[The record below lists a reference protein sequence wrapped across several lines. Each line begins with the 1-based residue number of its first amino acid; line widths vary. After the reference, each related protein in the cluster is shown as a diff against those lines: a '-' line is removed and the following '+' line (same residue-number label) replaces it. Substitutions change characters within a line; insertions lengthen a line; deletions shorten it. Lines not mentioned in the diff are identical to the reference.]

1 MRVKLWRVAI
11 FAAIAVAVALAA
23 VSAEAEATWDQ
34 IKRTGK
40 LRYGAVDYPPNWYR
54 DKTSGKWT
62 GFLVEMVEDV
72 AKEMGVEAVPVETTW
87 ATCVL
92 DLQSNKTDLQ
102 FGLQATPKRALVI
115 DFAGPAYN
123 LYWYAV
129 NHNGF
134 KASTWEDYNKPEVKV
149 AAMLGSADVVILQ
162 KVAPKATRIELND
175 VASTA
180 LAVTSGR
187 ADAMVTAVFGALVAK
202 NRNPD
207 LGDFVLPM
215 PTVYLP
221 SYVGLRRE
229 DNNTLQKFL
238 QAWAEWNICW
248 VTRRRASRN
257 ISKAPAQRIFRTTSG
272 SECAEG
278 QCSGPPSPG
287 ALKVTPYALSLGSG
301 DGARRYGP
309 LVARHRH
316 HAPLFGRDGRGRHLN
331 RCLLRSSIARPK
343 ALADPA
349 A

>member
-1 MRVKLWRVAI
+1 MRARLLLLSI
-11 FAAIAVAVALAA
+11 VAVMAA
-23 VSAEAEATWDQ
+23 AAMLTPLPAGAESTWDQ

-40 LRYGAVDYPPNWYR
+40 LRYGAIDYPPNWFR

-62 GFLVEMVEDV
+62 GFLVEMVEDI

-129 NHNGF
+129 NHKGF
-134 KASTWEDYNKPEVKV
+134 KANNWEDYNKPEVKI

-162 KVAPKATRIELND
+162 KVAPKATRVELND
-175 VASTA
+175 VAATA

-207 LGDFVLPM
+207 LGDFVLPA

-221 SYVGLRRE
+221 SYAGLRRE
-229 DNNTLQKFL
+229 DNNTFQKFL
-238 QAWAEWNICW
+238 QAWAEWNNLLGYTD
-248 VTRRRASRN
+248 V
-257 ISKAPAQRIFRTTSG
+257 RIRKYLESAGATSI
-272 SECAEG
+272 
-278 QCSGPPSPG
+278 PDN
-287 ALKVTPYALSLGSG
+287 V
-301 DGARRYGP
+301 R
-309 LVARHRH
+309 
-316 HAPLFGRDGRGRHLN
+316 F
-331 RCLLRSSIARPK
+331 
-343 ALADPA
+343 
-349 A
+349 

>member
-1 MRVKLWRVAI
+1 MRAKLPLVAI
-11 FAAIAVAVALAA
+11 FAAIAAAMMLAA
-23 VSAEAEATWDQ
+23 VPAGAESTWDQ

-129 NHNGF
+129 NHSGF
-134 KASTWEDYNKPEVKV
+134 KASAWEDYNKPEVKV

-162 KVAPKATRIELND
+162 KVAPKATRVELND

-207 LGDFVLPM
+207 LGDFVLPT
-215 PTVYLP
+215 PVVYLP

-238 QAWAEWNICW
+238 QAWAEWNNLLGYTEARIKKYLESAGA
-248 VTRRRASRN
+248 TN
-257 ISKAPAQRIFRTTSG
+257 IPENVRF
-272 SECAEG
+272 
-278 QCSGPPSPG
+278 
-287 ALKVTPYALSLGSG
+287 
-301 DGARRYGP
+301 
-309 LVARHRH
+309 
-316 HAPLFGRDGRGRHLN
+316 
-331 RCLLRSSIARPK
+331 
-343 ALADPA
+343 
-349 A
+349 

>member
-1 MRVKLWRVAI
+1 MRAKLSLVSI
-11 FAAIAVAVALAA
+11 FAAIMAA
-23 VSAEAEATWDQ
+23 VMLVPVPAEAESTWDQ

-40 LRYGAVDYPPNWYR
+40 LRYGAIDYPPNWYR

-102 FGLQATPKRALVI
+102 FGLQATPKRGLVN
-115 DFAGPAYN
+115 DF
-123 LYWYAV
+123 
-129 NHNGF
+129 
-134 KASTWEDYNKPEVKV
+134 
-149 AAMLGSADVVILQ
+149 
-162 KVAPKATRIELND
+162 
-175 VASTA
+175 ASTA

-207 LGDFVLPM
+207 LGDFVLPT

-238 QAWAEWNICW
+238 QAWAEWNNLLGYTDARIRKYLESAGA
-248 VTRRRASRN
+248 TN
-257 ISKAPAQRIFRTTSG
+257 IPENVRF
-272 SECAEG
+272 
-278 QCSGPPSPG
+278 
-287 ALKVTPYALSLGSG
+287 
-301 DGARRYGP
+301 
-309 LVARHRH
+309 
-316 HAPLFGRDGRGRHLN
+316 
-331 RCLLRSSIARPK
+331 
-343 ALADPA
+343 
-349 A
+349 

>member
-1 MRVKLWRVAI
+1 MRAKLSLLSIVA
-11 FAAIAVAVALAA
+11 ALAA
-23 VSAEAEATWDQ
+23 ALMLMATPAAAESTWAQ

-40 LRYGAVDYPPNWYR
+40 LRYGAIEYPPYWYR
-54 DKTSGKWT
+54 DKATGKLT
-62 GFLVEMVEDV
+62 GALVEMVEDV

-87 ATCVL
+87 ASCVL
-92 DLQSNKTDLQ
+92 DLQSNKTDVQ

-134 KASTWEDYNKPEVKV
+134 KASAWEDYNKPEVKV

-162 KVAPKATRIELND
+162 KVAPKATRIELAD
-175 VASTA
+175 VAATA

-207 LGDFVLPM
+207 LGDFVLPT

-229 DNNTLQKFL
+229 D
-238 QAWAEWNICW
+238 
-248 VTRRRASRN
+248 
-257 ISKAPAQRIFRTTSG
+257 
-272 SECAEG
+272 
-278 QCSGPPSPG
+278 
-287 ALKVTPYALSLGSG
+287 
-301 DGARRYGP
+301 
-309 LVARHRH
+309 
-316 HAPLFGRDGRGRHLN
+316 
-331 RCLLRSSIARPK
+331 
-343 ALADPA
+343 
-349 A
+349 